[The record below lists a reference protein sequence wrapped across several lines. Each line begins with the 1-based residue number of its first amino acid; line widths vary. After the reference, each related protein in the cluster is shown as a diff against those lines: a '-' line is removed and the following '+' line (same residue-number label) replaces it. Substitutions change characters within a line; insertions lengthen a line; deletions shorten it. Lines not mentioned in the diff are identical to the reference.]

1 MQNLCTLAVAMAMIL
16 AAHGAAAQQ
25 CCGDCSGD
33 GEVTVDEIVTTV
45 NLALS
50 GCPAPG
56 DRFTDNA
63 DGTITDN
70 WTGLMWEKKGRDGSI
85 HDWEN
90 RYTWSTGEPYDPDGS
105 AFTEFIA
112 TLNDTAF
119 AGHTDWRVPTVD
131 ELLGILDYGQSLPA
145 TPAMFRSN
153 CERDCS
159 ATECSCTASGFYWS
173 STTSLD
179 GKGTAWLAF
188 FGYGYVRSLEKTTDA
203 HVRAVRGSR

>member
-1 MQNLCTLAVAMAMIL
+1 M
-16 AAHGAAAQQ
+16 
-25 CCGDCSGD
+25 
-33 GEVTVDEIVTTV
+33 
-45 NLALS
+45 
-50 GCPAPG
+50 
-56 DRFTDNA
+56 
-63 DGTITDN
+63 
-70 WTGLMWEKKGRDGSI
+70 
-85 HDWEN
+85 
-90 RYTWSTGEPYDPDGS
+90 
-105 AFTEFIA
+105 
-112 TLNDTAF
+112 
-119 AGHTDWRVPTVD
+119 D
-131 ELLGILDYGQSLPA
+131 ELLGIVDYGQSLPA